1 MQLEIEVIHTMK
13 DINIVD
19 EFLNSYYRSPTK
31 KEFILLG
38 GDIKT
43 VNFLDYYGYDAPT
56 RTKTLQ
62 VLDDRNNIVYEGTTR
77 DIAEKYG
84 VYYTTVLKAVNHG
97 LRLKCCYSVRNKELK
112 L

>member
-1 MQLEIEVIHTMK
+1 MK

-43 VNFLDYYGYDAPT
+43 VEKKFKSYRKFLDYYGYDAPT

-97 LRLKCCYSVRNKELK
+97 LRLKRCYSVRNKELK

>member
-1 MQLEIEVIHTMK
+1 MK

-43 VNFLDYYGYDAPT
+43 VEKSSKAIVIFWT
-56 RTKTLQ
+56 TMVMMLQ
-62 VLDDRNNIVYEGTTR
+62 QEQRHY
-77 DIAEKYG
+77 
-84 VYYTTVLKAVNHG
+84 
-97 LRLKCCYSVRNKELK
+97 KC
-112 L
+112 

>member
-1 MQLEIEVIHTMK
+1 MSKKVYLMQLEIEVIHTMK

-43 VNFLDYYGYDAPT
+43 VEKKFKSYRKFLDYYGYDAPT

-77 DIAEKYG
+77 I
-84 VYYTTVLKAVNHG
+84 
-97 LRLKCCYSVRNKELK
+97 LRKSTAYIIRLC
-112 L
+112 

>member
-1 MQLEIEVIHTMK
+1 MSKKVYLMQLEIEVIHTMK

-38 GDIKT
+38 GDIKLLKKSSKAI

-77 DIAEKYG
+77 DIAESTAYII
-84 VYYTTVLKAVNHG
+84 
-97 LRLKCCYSVRNKELK
+97 RLC
-112 L
+112 

>member
-1 MQLEIEVIHTMK
+1 MNKKVYLMQFELEVIHTMK

-43 VNFLDYYGYDAPT
+43 V
-56 RTKTLQ
+56 
-62 VLDDRNNIVYEGTTR
+62 
-77 DIAEKYG
+77 EK
-84 VYYTTVLKAVNHG
+84 KF
-97 LRLKCCYSVRNKELK
+97 KS
-112 L
+112 

>member
-1 MQLEIEVIHTMK
+1 MK

-43 VNFLDYYGYDAPT
+43 VEKKFKSYRNFLDYYGYDAPT

-62 VLDDRNNIVYEGTTR
+62 
-77 DIAEKYG
+77 A
-84 VYYTTVLKAVNHG
+84 
-97 LRLKCCYSVRNKELK
+97 
-112 L
+112 